1 MSLAEIEGTHP
12 AHLNPQVLQQKC
24 YFSCLCFTQIDFF
37 RVAWQC
43 LGNMSQG
50 DAMLA
55 FINRLEELCP
65 LFDSYVEANKR
76 DLEEKD
82 RRL

>member
-1 MSLAEIEGTHP
+1 MP
-12 AHLNPQVLQQKC
+12 
-24 YFSCLCFTQIDFF
+24 FTKILTRNNYF
-37 RVAWQC
+37 RVAWQG
-43 LGNMSQG
+43 LGNMSHG

-76 DLEEKD
+76 DLEEKE

>member
-1 MSLAEIEGTHP
+1 
-12 AHLNPQVLQQKC
+12 
-24 YFSCLCFTQIDFF
+24 
-37 RVAWQC
+37 VAWQG

-76 DLEEKD
+76 DLEEKE